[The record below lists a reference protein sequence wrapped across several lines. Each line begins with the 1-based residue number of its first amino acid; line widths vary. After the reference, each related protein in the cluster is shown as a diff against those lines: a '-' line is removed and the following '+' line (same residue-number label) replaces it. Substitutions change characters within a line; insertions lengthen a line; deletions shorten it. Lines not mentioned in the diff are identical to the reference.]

1 MKKIE
6 RVLLNIQH
14 NLSFTELSHFEY
26 GFHIDVRATDWQMTP
41 GIIEIQKTRW
51 DNL

>member
-6 RVLLNIQH
+6 KVLINISH
-14 NLSFTELSHFEY
+14 ILSFTELSHFEY
-26 GFHIDVRATDWQMTP
+26 CFYIDVRATDWQMTP
-41 GIIEIQKTRW
+41 DIIEIQKTKW